1 MNAARHPARRADKRN
16 TRKRLSAGAIVVRET
31 ETGLLFL
38 LLRAFKHWDFP
49 KGMVEEDETPLE
61 AARRETLEEAGLS
74 DLDFRWGEDFYETP
88 PYNRGKVARYYLAAT
103 QQEAI
108 TLVPNPLTGRLEHV
122 EFRWVSFEQA
132 WRMVSPRVQRVL
144 SWAAKRLD
152 IDADG
157 QPGIGGTNGNVD
169 QR

>member
-1 MNAARHPARRADKRN
+1 MNAARHPAQRN
-16 TRKRLSAGAIVVRET
+16 PRKRLSAGVIVVRET
-31 ETGLLFL
+31 DNGLLFL

-49 KGMVEEDETPLE
+49 KGMVEEDETPLQ
-61 AARRETLEEAGLS
+61 AACRETLEEAGLS
-74 DLDFRWGEDFYETP
+74 DLDFRWGEEFYETP

-144 SWAAKRLD
+144 SWTARQLE
-152 IDADG
+152 IDAEGQAGAAVDDG
-157 QPGIGGTNGNVD
+157 APEAH
-169 QR
+169 